1 MEGLNEVLDE
11 GLPLHPLQ
19 EQRDSVEKWRQIGL
33 GIMGLGSMLIKLG
46 IRYGSQESIE
56 LIERIGSEMANKAL
70 KTSALLAKRDG
81 TFPAYD
87 AQAIME
93 SEFLNSVAYLDTMEL
108 VDKYGLRNSQL
119 MTIAPTGSISN
130 LCGVS
135 GGIEPIYQVSY
146 TRKTESLHGEDKEY
160 EMFSP
165 IVRKLMEVKGIKE
178 GEELPDYVVDAHQ
191 LDYEE
196 RIAVQG
202 AWQRYIDA
210 SISSTVNLDN
220 SVTVDEIKDL
230 YIKAWKAG
238 LKGITVFREGCA
250 RVGILSSKKDMTNNK
265 TDMSDQDWIDN
276 GICPECKSSLN
287 MTGGCKECKNC
298 GFQLCGI

>member
-93 SEFLNSVAYLDTMEL
+93 SEFLNSVADFDTVEL
-108 VDKYGLRNSQL
+108 VERYGLRNSQL
-119 MTIAPTGSISN
+119 MTIAPTGSISK

-135 GGIEPIYQVSY
+135 GGIDPIYQVSY
-146 TRKTESLHGEDKEY
+146 PRKTESLHGEDKEY

-165 IVRKLMEVKGIKE
+165 IVRKLMEVKGLKE
-178 GEELPDYVVDAHQ
+178 GDELPDYVVDAHQ

-196 RIAVQG
+196 RIAVQA

-210 SISSTVNLDN
+210 S
-220 SVTVDEIKDL
+220 
-230 YIKAWKAG
+230 
-238 LKGITVFREGCA
+238 
-250 RVGILSSKKDMTNNK
+250 LSL
-265 TDMSDQDWIDN
+265 IH
-276 GICPECKSSLN
+276 I
-287 MTGGCKECKNC
+287 
-298 GFQLCGI
+298 